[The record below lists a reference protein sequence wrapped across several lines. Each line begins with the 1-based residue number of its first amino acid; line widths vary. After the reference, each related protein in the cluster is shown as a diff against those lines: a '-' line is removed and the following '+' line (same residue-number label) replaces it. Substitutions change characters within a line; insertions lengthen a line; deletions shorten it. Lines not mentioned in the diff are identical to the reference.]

1 MELYEYARP
10 DIMAGKT
17 ILYLHGFAS
26 SGQNGTVRA
35 MTTLLPET
43 RIIAPDI
50 PVEPQEALTFLNDLC
65 AKENPDLI
73 IGASM
78 GGMYAEL
85 LRGFDRILFNP
96 AFFLADT
103 LQKNNGLGRQ
113 EFHNPRRDGQTSF
126 LVTKGLLESFREV
139 SSHCFENMPDNASDP
154 SSFGEMTDERDH
166 VYGMF
171 GTHDNFVTGTFD
183 VFRKYYVNAI
193 HFEGEHYMDDSVLL
207 HSVLPV
213 IERIDDKQEK
223 RSKPVMFIALTNV
236 LLDLR
241 NGVSRGK
248 SIDEMEPYGSAVKA
262 FAALTRNYSPYVLIT
277 NDFNEPERIPAL
289 TRWVEKRLG
298 VPAWNRVVICNR
310 KDMLLG
316 DYLIDRYPER
326 LNSDDFMGT
335 VLHFGEEPFKT
346 WEEVL
351 TYFSRLG
358 GQ

>member
-1 MELYEYARP
+1 
-10 DIMAGKT
+10 
-17 ILYLHGFAS
+17 
-26 SGQNGTVRA
+26 
-35 MTTLLPET
+35 
-43 RIIAPDI
+43 
-50 PVEPQEALTFLNDLC
+50 
-65 AKENPDLI
+65 
-73 IGASM
+73 
-78 GGMYAEL
+78 
-85 LRGFDRILFNP
+85 
-96 AFFLADT
+96 
-103 LQKNNGLGRQ
+103 
-113 EFHNPRRDGQTSF
+113 
-126 LVTKGLLESFREV
+126 
-139 SSHCFENMPDNASDP
+139 MPDNASDP
-154 SSFGEMTDERDH
+154 SSFGEMTEERDP
-166 VYGMF
+166 
-171 GTHDNFVTGTFD
+171 VTGTFD
-183 VFRKYYVNAI
+183 VFRKYYANAI

-223 RSKPVMFIALTNV
+223 RSKPVMFIALTDV

-248 SIDEMEPYGSAVKA
+248 SIEEMEPYGSAVKA
-262 FAALTRNYSPYVLIT
+262 FTALTRNYSPYVLIT

-289 TRWVEKRLG
+289 TRWVEKRIG
-298 VPAWNRVVICNR
+298 VPAWNRVGICNR